1 MLCLRTEPDL
11 LFFLYRES
19 RVDQQI
25 EQKSEELSDLCRHYH
40 VQRLAIFGS
49 ALRADFDSQYSDFD
63 FLVEF
68 LPLPAGSYADAYFGL
83 MEGLEKLFQRPVDLV
98 VESAIKNP
106 YFLKSVEQNKHGLYA
121 A

>member
-1 MLCLRTEPDL
+1 MDA
-11 LFFLYRES
+11 
-19 RVDQQI
+19 QI
-25 EQKSEELSDLCRHYH
+25 EQQREELVRLCRLYY

-49 ALRADFDSQYSDFD
+49 ALREDFYSQNSDFD

-68 LPLPAGSYADAYFGL
+68 QPLPPGKYADAYFGL
-83 MEGLEKLFQRPVDLV
+83 MEGLETLFRRPVDLV

-106 YFLKSVEQNKHGLYA
+106 YFLKSVQQSKTSLYA